1 MDWFRANEKWLIPLI
16 TAIVGAI
23 VGAVFS
29 HCLQNKKEKKDRRG
43 NAMQNLEQ
51 ENQMLKEELNKYK
64 DLDTFRKPLKYI
76 DAGFYVRESPKGGEN
91 EYYCAKCLD
100 SDNKKIRICVQEDG
114 DYVCPVCKNA
124 GLFSSKMRDAFYQ
137 ESLNNMSSYDEQVQ
151 NFITYGN

>member
-1 MDWFRANEKWLIPLI
+1 MDWFRANENWLIPLVTGI
-16 TAIVGAI
+16 ICAFI
-23 VGAVFS
+23 GAVSSYWF
-29 HCLQNKKEKKDRRG
+29 QNKKEKEDRKG
-43 NAMQNLEQ
+43 NTMKHLEQ

-76 DAGFYVRESPKGGEN
+76 DAGFYARERPEGGET

-100 SDNKKIRICVQEDG
+100 SDNKKIRIWVQEDG
-114 DYVCPVCKNA
+114 DFICPLCKNT
-124 GLFSSKMRDAFYQ
+124 GLFSSQMRDAFYQ